1 LLSSSAEITVEARPQ
16 IYKNAGGEMTEF
28 RKADASRRQFIK
40 IVSAATSAAAVAQSP
55 LAWGGTANKLLPYAP
70 KTLTEAELATLKAVM
85 ARLIPADASSGGAVE
100 ARAYAYIDI
109 ALASTYSA
117 QLPAYRQGLA
127 ALLALAKAGGA
138 ASAAALAA
146 KDMDALLTRLEAG
159 GVSEAIQG
167 DAQQNLSFADGGKS
181 FFAMLRQHTVEGTF
195 SDPMYGGNQSFVGW
209 RIVGYTG
216 VQYFY
221 TKAALSIN
229 GKAKYTNHSIAEFG
243 GKPLL

>member
-1 LLSSSAEITVEARPQ
+1 M
-16 IYKNAGGEMTEF
+16 NEF

-40 IVSAATSAAAVAQSP
+40 IASMTTGAAAIAQSP
-55 LAWGGTANKLLPYAP
+55 LAWGGSAAGKLLPYAP
-70 KTLTEAELATLKAVM
+70 KTLTEAELAILKAVM

-100 ARAYAYIDI
+100 ARAYAYVDI
-109 ALASTYSA
+109 ALASTYAA

-138 ASAAALAA
+138 ASAVALPA

-159 GVSEAIQG
+159 GITGPISG

-195 SDPMYGGNQSFVGW
+195 SDPMYGGNQGFVGW
-209 RIVGYTG
+209 RLVGYPG

-221 TKAALSIN
+221 SKAALTIN
-229 GKAKYTNHSIAEFG
+229 GKAKYANHSIAEFG
-243 GKPLL
+243 GRPLL